1 MQIIRVARLINK
13 NKYRDNMP
21 NNKIKVP
28 VILTKDEIINILNR
42 FSVGM
47 LSDNLDDD
55 DKNLARKLSHA
66 LKQVKAGE
74 ND

>member
-1 MQIIRVARLINK
+1 MAK
-13 NKYRDNMP
+13 NEKHIDDVLREFIEQDDDF
-21 NNKIKVP
+21 VH
-28 VILTKDEIINILNR
+28 
-42 FSVGM
+42 
-47 LSDNLDDD
+47 LDDD

>member
-1 MQIIRVARLINK
+1 MQIIRVARLKTK

-21 NNKIKVP
+21 KNKNKVP
-28 VILTKDEIINILNR
+28 VILTEDEIINILNR
-42 FSVGM
+42 FSIGM

-55 DKNLARKLSHA
+55 DKNLARKLSYA

>member
-1 MQIIRVARLINK
+1 MQIIRVARLKTK

-21 NNKIKVP
+21 KNKNKVP
-28 VILTKDEIINILNR
+28 VILTEDEIMNILNR
-42 FSVGM
+42 FSIGM

-55 DKNLARKLSHA
+55 DKNLARKLSYA

>member
-1 MQIIRVARLINK
+1 
-13 NKYRDNMP
+13 MP

-66 LKQVKAGE
+66 LKQCEGGGK
-74 ND
+74 